1 MEPILEHRETGF
13 RNATARRSRVKA
25 AIAAVIVAGALSS
38 WGVVSVFAASP
49 SPSAAATS
57 GATASGA
64 PSTGTTGHT
73 CPAHT
78 SASGSSS

>member
-1 MEPILEHRETGF
+1 MEPILESPDTGV
-13 RNATARRSRVKA
+13 RNPTARRSRVKA
-25 AIAAVIVAGALSS
+25 AIAAVIIAGALSS

-49 SPSAAATS
+49 TPSAAASS